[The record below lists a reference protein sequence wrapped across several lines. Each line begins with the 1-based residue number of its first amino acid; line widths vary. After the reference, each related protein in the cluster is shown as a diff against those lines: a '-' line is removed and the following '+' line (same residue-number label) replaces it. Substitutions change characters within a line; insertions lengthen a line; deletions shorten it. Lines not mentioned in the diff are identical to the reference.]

1 MVFALPK
8 NERYT
13 LHSPEAIFIQREP
26 DKYKIVERNDK
37 VNTQFIKEF
46 IAEHD
51 DYYSDPI
58 TVYDKGVDPMR
69 SMMYNNPAKRGGF
82 QNGSGKF
89 SVNDAFRPPVQTGT
103 DLLPLFKK
111 RNVDYIYYDTMP
123 EFKQF
128 LQSISCNKDLQ
139 KILKPE
145 VLKTDSMVNKSDPY
159 KSSYVQINNPQQ
171 IIKKTP
177 MEIQKTTSIQQ
188 KIRTQHDSTLDKELT
203 QNVEANTS
211 INKSNTLR
219 TITGERQVSN
229 FELRDVAHTS
239 VSNAKQMHKN
249 VLRHDEVDARR
260 TKDVMNV
267 DTSTHTVHKQ
277 RDQVSYLGDLEK
289 FVQQRGPE
297 TNVQL
302 NHTNQR
308 RERVEGMGQYM
319 PLADRLEVEKA
330 QTNHSNLRSNILP
343 RNVEMRNT
351 LQTQQSSAVSGYR
364 PQFLNTM
371 SNAQVFFKE
380 K

>member
-8 NERYT
+8 NDRYT
-13 LHSPEAIFIQREP
+13 LSSPDAIFIQREP
-26 DKYKIVERNDK
+26 DKFKIVERNDK
-37 VNTQFIKEF
+37 VNSQFIKEF

-89 SVNDAFRPPVQTGT
+89 SVNDSFRPPMQTGT

-111 RNVDYIYYDTMP
+111 RNVDYIYYDSLP

-145 VLKTDSMVNKSDPY
+145 VLKTDTDINKSDPY
-159 KSSYVQINNPQQ
+159 KRSYIQVNNPQQ

-177 MEIQKTTSIQQ
+177 MEIQGVTSTQQ
-188 KIRTQHDSTLDKELT
+188 KLRTQHDSTLDKELT
-203 QNVEANTS
+203 NNVEASAQT
-211 INKSNTLR
+211 NKSNTLR
-219 TITGERQVSN
+219 MLTGDRATNN
-229 FELRDVAHTS
+229 FQLRDVAHSS
-239 VSNAKQMHKN
+239 VTNNKQLYKN
-249 VLRHDEVDARR
+249 IVQHDEVDERR
-260 TKDVMNV
+260 TKDVMSV
-267 DTSTHTVHKQ
+267 GADLHTVHKQ

-289 FVQQRGPE
+289 FTQQRGPE
-297 TNVQL
+297 TNVQV
-302 NHTNQR
+302 NHSNQR
-308 RERVEGMGQYM
+308 RDRVEGMSQYT
-319 PLADRLEVEKA
+319 PLADRLEVQKA
-330 QTNHSNLRSNILP
+330 QTNHTNLRSNILP
-343 RNVEMRNT
+343 QTVEMRNT
-351 LQTQQSSAVSGYR
+351 LEPYHSGSVAGYR
-364 PQFLNTM
+364 PQFSNTM
-371 SNAQVFFKE
+371 SNAEVFFKE